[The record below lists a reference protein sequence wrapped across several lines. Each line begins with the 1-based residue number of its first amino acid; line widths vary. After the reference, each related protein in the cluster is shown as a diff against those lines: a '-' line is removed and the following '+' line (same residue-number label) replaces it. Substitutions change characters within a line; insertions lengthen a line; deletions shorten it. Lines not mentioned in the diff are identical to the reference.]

1 MAVSNH
7 MKRGQLF
14 SQDIMF
20 AMVLVLFT
28 FSLWLTLRQRVLNVI
43 VTSDDRRQLDEAASS
58 AMSQLLESSGMPT
71 NWEWLSVINET
82 TVNSLGLV
90 SDRNNLNSGKIG
102 IFVAMANQS
111 GNNYT
116 TIKKLLGL
124 NREGYKFN
132 FTISS
137 LDGTVLYSINNTPTT
152 SAAYNASYSA
162 VNTTSFVERYAL
174 LNNSLVKVAM
184 GVWIE

>member
-1 MAVSNH
+1 MINR

-14 SQDIMF
+14 SQDIIF
-20 AMVLVLFT
+20 AIILVLVT
-28 FSLWLTLRQRVLNVI
+28 FSLWLTLRQRVLNV
-43 VTSDDRRQLDEAASS
+43 VLMSDDRRQLDEAASS
-58 AMSQLLESSGMPT
+58 AMNQLLESSGTPT

-82 TVNSLGLV
+82 TVNSIGLV
-90 SDRNNLNSGKIG
+90 SDRNNLNSVKI
-102 IFVAMANQS
+102 AMFIYTANL
-111 GNNYT
+111 GGDNYT

-137 LDGTVLYSINNTPTT
+137 LNGSVLYGFRNMPTT
-152 SAAYNASYSA
+152 SATYNASYSA

-174 LNNSLVKVAM
+174 LNNQLVKVAM